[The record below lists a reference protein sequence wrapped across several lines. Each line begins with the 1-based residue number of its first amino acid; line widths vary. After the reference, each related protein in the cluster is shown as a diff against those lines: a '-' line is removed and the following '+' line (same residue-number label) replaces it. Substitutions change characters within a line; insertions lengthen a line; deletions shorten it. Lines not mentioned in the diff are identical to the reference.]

1 MIEVMVVLLIIA
13 LMTSMIVISIRSN
26 ADRDAK
32 LEAERFMAVV
42 NQVRD
47 ESILVGDTFLLTLD
61 EKAKEYSFAKAR
73 VAAEQDDDSALL
85 LRPRKIK
92 DSVKVRWKTYAQ
104 LENEEPDV
112 PRVIISSLGEIT
124 PFEMRFGGDDY
135 DFLVFVNDEGQLQQ
149 KKRTSGFF

>member
-104 LENEEPDV
+104 LENEESDV